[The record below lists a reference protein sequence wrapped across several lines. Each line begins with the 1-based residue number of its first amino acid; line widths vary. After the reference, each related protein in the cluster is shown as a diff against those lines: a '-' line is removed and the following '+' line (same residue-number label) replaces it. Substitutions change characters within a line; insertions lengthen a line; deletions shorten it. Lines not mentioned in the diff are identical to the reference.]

1 MLYQKQQC
9 TDSIRPYSIL
19 TKLIFSV
26 ELWNCAIRFA
36 LNMEKSKKLHYYCIS
51 TYFFAITDVCTIVK
65 YKHSVHSGQHFVLPC
80 IKDKHLYHGEGVSR
94 GRKNTSVHNKILKNN
109 TNIAFLMNM
118 HTRYSTR
125 VQ

>member
-1 MLYQKQQC
+1 MTNAVPKQQC

-51 TYFFAITDVCTIVK
+51 TYFCCN
-65 YKHSVHSGQHFVLPC
+65 HRC
-80 IKDKHLYHGEGVSR
+80 LYNSE
-94 GRKNTSVHNKILKNN
+94 I
-109 TNIAFLMNM
+109 
-118 HTRYSTR
+118 
-125 VQ
+125 